1 VNCHPLAR
9 RNQRETSRSGGVLDR
24 RLRHKRAVRA
34 SIIVMSSDLLARSI
48 AVGDLVLKS
57 PLQLLS
63 RRFLDSA
70 AFIDHRLLLTLSIFA
85 GALVD
90 LAIDV

>member
-1 VNCHPLAR
+1 
-9 RNQRETSRSGGVLDR
+9 
-24 RLRHKRAVRA
+24 VRA

-63 RRFLDSA
+63 SRFLDRA
-70 AFIDHRLLLTLSIFA
+70 TFVYDCLFLTLSIFA